1 MDIGLAFAGLCIGIL
16 VGLTG
21 VGGGSLMTP
30 LLILLFGIH
39 PVTAVGTDLAYGAVT
54 KTAGGFKHWR
64 QGSVDMRLSWWMALG
79 SVPAAVAG
87 VILLEV
93 FKSALEGSFNDTL
106 IAAVAGAVLFAGLA
120 VLGRP
125 LLVAR
130 TGALER
136 DEVPLERRHK
146 LAAVGV
152 GGIVGLVLGVTSV
165 GSGALIGV
173 ALILL
178 FRLTPHRMV
187 GTDVFHAA
195 ILLWAAAL
203 AHLAFGNIDFG
214 LAGNL
219 LIGSIPGIWIGSTL
233 SLRMPVPALR
243 TALAVVLVASGI
255 ALANKAGWALSL
267 AAFAACTLPS
277 LGLVMVFL
285 RRRRLSAATPLP
297 EQA

>member
-1 MDIGLAFAGLCIGIL
+1 MDLGLAFAGLCIGIL

-79 SVPAAVAG
+79 SVPAAVLG
-87 VILLEV
+87 VIALEL
-93 FKSALEGSFNDTL
+93 FQDALEGSFNDAL

-120 VLGRP
+120 VLARP
-125 LLVAR
+125 LLAAR
-130 TGALER
+130 TGAGER

-146 LAAVGV
+146 VAAVGV
-152 GGIVGLVLGVTSV
+152 GAIVGFVLGVTSV

-187 GTDVFHAA
+187 GTDIFHAA

-203 AHLAFGNIDFG
+203 AHLAFGNVDFG

-219 LIGSIPGIWIGSTL
+219 LVGSLPGIWIGSSL
-233 SLRMPVPALR
+233 SARMPVPALR
-243 TALAVVLVASGI
+243 TALAAVLVASGI
-255 ALANKAGWALSL
+255 ALSNKAGWGISL
-267 AAFAACTLPS
+267 VAFAACTLPS
-277 LGLVMVFL
+277 LLLVFLFL
-285 RRRRLSAATPLP
+285 RRRPRTAVVAP